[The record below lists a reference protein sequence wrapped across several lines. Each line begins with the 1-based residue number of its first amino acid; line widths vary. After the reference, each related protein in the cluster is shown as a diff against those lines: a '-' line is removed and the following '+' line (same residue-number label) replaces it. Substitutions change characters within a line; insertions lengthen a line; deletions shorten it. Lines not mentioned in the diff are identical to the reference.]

1 MWGRLRFVSMD
12 TIPIIRMRALRMDTT
27 VQAGSRMESS
37 SAPARGITAAG
48 AGDTDIMV
56 AGSTADMG
64 MSAAA
69 MKAVDSKAGM
79 VSPADAAQLAGSM
92 AARHAEAKDMAVA
105 GSMVAVDPVAEV
117 DAGNVIRY
125 FKTIRG
131 WQRCQPL
138 CFFRDLQSRKTSRAR
153 VYRGKD
159 VWPNLAMG

>member
-1 MWGRLRFVSMD
+1 
-12 TIPIIRMRALRMDTT
+12 
-27 VQAGSRMESS
+27 
-37 SAPARGITAAG
+37 
-48 AGDTDIMV
+48 MV

-92 AARHAEAKDMAVA
+92 VVA
-105 GSMVAVDPVAEV
+105 DFMVVADPTVVVGSMVAVDPVAEV